1 MTFRLTR
8 TRTRT
13 AVTLTAAAAVVALVL
28 TGCARDE
35 RPTALQTGE
44 TYTVEHEFGVTEV
57 PLGADRV
64 AVTFEALVDSSL
76 AVGVLPIAAPQSF
89 AGFADYLDTDGS
101 TVASLGESDGDIDVE
116 LMGEQNPEL
125 ILMNIESG
133 TDPADTL
140 YEEYSQIA
148 PTIPIVTGEQNPR
161 KVAEQ
166 VGAALNRS
174 EQMAEVAAA
183 YDARAAELKTLLA
196 EVPAAQQTVSQ
207 VRLRPDHVR
216 IMMGATNAGV
226 AMVDAGLTFAEP
238 IAPVEDG
245 GYYEISLELLPE
257 ATGDYVFVYSTDEG
271 VLENVLTLPIWQ
283 EVPAVQAGTAFDV
296 DFEAWMRGQGYLALN
311 TVLDEIAAA
320 YGVDLPAST

>member
-1 MTFRLTR
+1 
-8 TRTRT
+8 
-13 AVTLTAAAAVVALVL
+13 
-28 TGCARDE
+28 
-35 RPTALQTGE
+35 
-44 TYTVEHEFGVTEV
+44 
-57 PLGADRV
+57 
-64 AVTFEALVDSSL
+64 
-76 AVGVLPIAAPQSF
+76 
-89 AGFADYLDTDGS
+89 
-101 TVASLGESDGDIDVE
+101 
-116 LMGEQNPEL
+116 
-125 ILMNIESG
+125 
-133 TDPADTL
+133 
-140 YEEYSQIA
+140 
-148 PTIPIVTGEQNPR
+148 
-161 KVAEQ
+161 VAEQ

-283 EVPAVQAGTAFDV
+283 EVPAVQAGTAFEV

>member
-1 MTFRLTR
+1 MTIRLTR
-8 TRTRT
+8 PRTQS
-13 AVTLTAAAAVVALVL
+13 ALAFVATAAAVALVL

-35 RPTALQTGE
+35 RPTAAQAGE
-44 TYTVEHEFGVTEV
+44 TYTVEHEFGSTEV
-57 PLGADRV
+57 PVGSDRV
-64 AVTFEALVDSSL
+64 AVTFEALVDSAL

-101 TVASLGESDGDIDVE
+101 TVVSLGESDGEIDVE
-116 LMGEQNPEL
+116 LIGEQNPEL
-125 ILMNIESG
+125 ILMNIEAG

-166 VGAALNRS
+166 VGVALDRSDEMAA
-174 EQMAEVAAA
+174 VAAA
-183 YDARAAELKTLLA
+183 YDARAAALKALLA
-196 EVPAAQQTVSQ
+196 DVPAAQQTVSQ

-216 IMMGATNAGV
+216 MMMGATNAGV

-271 VLENVLTLPIWQ
+271 VLENVRTLPIWQ
-283 EVPAVQAGTAFDV
+283 EVSAVQNGTAFEV

-320 YGVDLPAST
+320 YGVVLPA